1 MEQASFL
8 SEEGKPD
15 RIRARG
21 KTEELMVND
30 RAAIPERA
38 SLRRS
43 AKSSPK
49 EGDGLIGSRS
59 SAESA
64 SLNQAAHLPEGR
76 FTIRLI
82 QPRLDLRKGRAMG
95 QQEAAHPW

>member
-1 MEQASFL
+1 
-8 SEEGKPD
+8 
-15 RIRARG
+15 
-21 KTEELMVND
+21 MVND
-30 RAAIPERA
+30 RAAIPDRA

-64 SLNQAAHLPEGR
+64 SLNPAAHLPEGR
-76 FTIRLI
+76 STIRLV
-82 QPRLDLRKGRAMG
+82 QPRLDLRRG
-95 QQEAAHPW
+95 QATGYQEAAHPW